1 MRPAM
6 TRSRTVFPEPL
17 PPMTTSVSPLNA
29 SNDRPWRTSR
39 LSNRFQTS
47 LTSTIAV
54 IALLSPEEDE
64 KQLGEEEVGDDH
76 PHRDVDDG
84 GRRCPPQPFRAS
96 LDAQAVVAAAQRDD
110 AAEEE
115 ALAHP
120 HEVVARHDPVG
131 RPVPARAQVAA
142 ALADPD
148 H

>member
-6 TRSRTVFPEPL
+6 CRSSTVFPEPL
-17 PPMTTSVSPLNA
+17 PPMTTSVSALNA

-39 LSNRFQTS
+39 LSKRFQTS

-96 LDAQAVVAAAQRDD
+96 QI
-110 AAEEE
+110 
-115 ALAHP
+115 
-120 HEVVARHDPVG
+120 G
-131 RPVPARAQVAA
+131 RASCRESAYS
-142 ALADPD
+142 
-148 H
+148 

>member
-1 MRPAM
+1 MRTATRVATARVSSRSCVTTMEVSHTRACTSEMRPA
-6 TRSRTVFPEPL
+6 TGRRRRVFPERL
-17 PPMTTSVSPLNA
+17 PPMTTGVSPLNA

-84 GRRCPPQPFRAS
+84 G
-96 LDAQAVVAAAQRDD
+96 
-110 AAEEE
+110 
-115 ALAHP
+115 
-120 HEVVARHDPVG
+120 
-131 RPVPARAQVAA
+131 
-142 ALADPD
+142 
-148 H
+148 